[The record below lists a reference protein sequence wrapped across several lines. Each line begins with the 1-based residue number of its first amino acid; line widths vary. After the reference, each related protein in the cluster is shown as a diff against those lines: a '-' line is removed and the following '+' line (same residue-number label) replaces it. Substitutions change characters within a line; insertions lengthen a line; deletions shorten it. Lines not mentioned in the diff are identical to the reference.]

1 MTSRWGICILTAAA
15 VLCCRPAAAQE
26 TPVDYTG
33 HKMVNVSLPTEA
45 ELGRMLAITDKFAT
59 CRLHLG
65 TVPFIVSPE
74 QLKQLE
80 ASGLQYTVLHDN
92 VQALIDAER
101 IANEQGQRDDSWFT
115 AYKSYAQ
122 VNTRLDELV
131 ALRPDLCSKFTV
143 GSSLE
148 GRTVYGLRITGP
160 GDSSGRAGLMFD
172 GCQHAREWIAVMV
185 PMYVADRMIET
196 YDTDSAVAALLDEAV
211 VYVVPIANPDGY
223 EYSRTVDRYW
233 RKNRRNNGGGIYG
246 VDLNRNWG
254 QGWGGAGS
262 SGNPSDETYRG
273 TAAFSEPE
281 TQILRNFAI
290 AHPDIVAHI
299 DFHSYS
305 QLILYPY
312 GYDYI
317 LPPEPDLSRFVD
329 LSADMAD
336 AILATHGEVYI
347 DQPSYDLYLAAGD
360 MPDWMYGNQGIFAW
374 TIELRP
380 DSAFPGFEL
389 PASEI
394 LPTAEESF
402 AAVMSMSQQMV
413 IKLLITYPAG
423 HPSQVPAEQPAV
435 FQVSIQ
441 EVNAQLQ
448 AGSEK
453 LFVSVDGGAFVESAL
468 TALGGGL
475 YEATLPATA
484 CGGVLDYY
492 VEAQTTQGAYV
503 RSPSDAPDST
513 WSATASEITLAA
525 DDTMETAT
533 AWTVGATGDNATTGI
548 WNRMD
553 PQGTAAQPEDDHTPA
568 PGVNCWVTDGR
579 AGSSIGTYD
588 VDGGRT
594 SLTSPAY
601 NLSALTDPYV
611 SYWRWFSNNQGS
623 APNEDVFRVQITDGA
638 TWVTAETVG
647 PASAESGGGWFYH
660 EFRVRDFVALSG
672 SVQLRFIAEDA
683 GGGSIVEAAV
693 DDLQIRD
700 FGCPE
705 PEPCPGDLNG
715 DGQRDLADLSN
726 LLTNYGSPAGM
737 TYEDGDMDGDGDVD
751 LADLSAILEVYGLAC
766 P

>member
-1 MTSRWGICILTAAA
+1 MTSRWGICLLTAAA
-15 VLCCRPAAAQE
+15 VLWCRPAAAQE
-26 TPVDYTG
+26 APVDYTG
-33 HKMVNVSLPTEA
+33 HKMVNVTLPTEA
-45 ELGRMLAITDKFAT
+45 ELDRMLAITEKFAT

-65 TVPFIVSPE
+65 TVPFIVSPAE
-74 QLKQLE
+74 FAQLE
-80 ASGLQYTVLHDN
+80 ASGLEYTVLHDN
-92 VQALIDAER
+92 VQELIDAER
-101 IANEQGQRDDSWFT
+101 AENEQGQRDDSWFT
-115 AYKSYAQ
+115 AYKSYVQ

-143 GSSLE
+143 GSSIE

-185 PMYVADRMIET
+185 PMYIADRMIET

-223 EYSRTVDRYW
+223 EYSRTTDRYW

-273 TAAFSEPE
+273 TAPFSEPE

-290 AHPDIVAHI
+290 AHPEIVAHI

-423 HPSQVPAEQPAV
+423 HPSQVPAEQPTA

-453 LFVSVDGGAFVESAL
+453 LFVSVDGGAFVETAL
-468 TALGGGL
+468 TALGGTL
-475 YEATLPATA
+475 YQATLPATP

-503 RSPSDAPDST
+503 RSPSEAPAST

-553 PQGTAAQPEDDHTPA
+553 PQATAAQPEDDHTPA

-579 AGSSIGTYD
+579 AGTSIGTYD

-601 NLSALTDPYV
+601 NLSAMTDPYV

-715 DGQRDLADLSN
+715 DGVRDLADLSA
-726 LLTNYGSPAGM
+726 LLSNYGSPAGM